1 MRFDGTYGTPGHRRQ
16 RYRCWPPNGDSPHRF
31 TETLPRQRTVSGD
44 CHECE
49 RGYAAHEGPPTP
61 RLYEFSTRDIAVAL
75 ARVGEGMSYRRAAK
89 AVRERAG
96 RLEFGEDGEP
106 ILSRHAQLVCDWVEV
121 FAPVVFER
129 FRPQIEARFELVRSG
144 DGTLVLDALPFHIRS
159 PDRGPGGERAFSVF
173 SALAATREG
182 ASLLRLESFH
192 GEQGRCASEW
202 QRFLG
207 SLPGEPARVV
217 CDVDDDIL
225 GTVERL
231 WPQTD
236 LYLCEWHLGERLR
249 VVLYENGH
257 SGSAPAELL
266 EQAFRS
272 LQGWQRFVEEAR
284 RLRVKQLDQWIG
296 RRSTLVEWQI
306 VRRPGPWAQQRGQA
320 VATGALEQKLKLL
333 RERLGPRAFQFR
345 NRTRLDRLLML
356 MQLDIDGYANE
367 SAYSAAIRD
376 WLLSNGG
383 RPRVARRA
391 IADPHRAPSLRTW
404 S

>member
-1 MRFDGTYGTPGHRRQ
+1 
-16 RYRCWPPNGDSPHRF
+16 
-31 TETLPRQRTVSGD
+31 
-44 CHECE
+44 
-49 RGYAAHEGPPTP
+49 
-61 RLYEFSTRDIAVAL
+61 
-75 ARVGEGMSYRRAAK
+75 
-89 AVRERAG
+89 
-96 RLEFGEDGEP
+96 
-106 ILSRHAQLVCDWVEV
+106 VEV

-129 FRPQIEARFELVRSG
+129 FRSDIEARYEPVRRG
-144 DGTLVLDALPFHIRS
+144 EGTLILDAVPFHIKS
-159 PDRGPGGERAFSVF
+159 PDRRLGGERAFSVF

-192 GEQGRCASEW
+192 GEQGRCAPEW
-202 QRFLG
+202 RRFLG

-217 CDVDDDIL
+217 CDMDDDIL

-257 SGSAPAELL
+257 SGGAAAELAD
-266 EQAFRS
+266 QAFWS
-272 LQGWQRFVEEAR
+272 IKSWQRFCDEAR
-284 RLRVKQLDQWIG
+284 GLRVKQLDKWVA
-296 RRSTLVEWQI
+296 RRSALVEWQI

-333 RERLGPRAFQFR
+333 RERLGPRTFQFR
-345 NRTRLDRLLML
+345 NRARLDRLLML

-367 SAYSAAIRD
+367 NAYSAAIRD

-391 IADPHRAPSLRTW
+391 IADPHRASSLRTW